1 MAAAFYRAMCRG
13 GRLYRTVSSAL
24 SHSRCPYRRWQR
36 VALGLGA
43 TLAAIP
49 ISQHGALYKISLA
62 SEQDKKN
69 SKALQPIRL
78 KNLHRDMQ
86 NLNQK
91 SQSTSLTHED
101 LIKRAVSLVT
111 DGANTFL
118 SQTTLAL
125 IDSLTEYIKAVHT
138 LISLQRQYTGLAGKI
153 SDKEEDAI
161 WQIII
166 EARVTMKTKQE
177 TYFSFESKWMTAV
190 GLSEM
195 AAEAAYQTGADPASI
210 TAHTHIQMAQSQ
222 VREMK
227 QLALK
232 AEAKLAE
239 VQVEEIH
246 IKRTEEAAV
255 TATQQAA
262 NLAAAEEI
270 PEQYLRED

>member
-49 ISQHGALYKISLA
+49 ISQ
-62 SEQDKKN
+62 
-69 SKALQPIRL
+69 
-78 KNLHRDMQ
+78 
-86 NLNQK
+86 